1 MGDSS
6 RRGPVTQERSRRRTI
21 GLQLGLCCSLLVG
34 GCRGPEP
41 APEAQAQGPKA
52 DACLQGVTMKR
63 LQKAI
68 RACDAVVAAHP
79 DNPQPRNER
88 ALLLS
93 LAGRNKAAC
102 LDSQAASQ
110 LLARQPPQPAADPV
124 LVEEIHLRQ
133 RTCKAWLDS
142 LTPVVTTPPAGA
154 APSGETPAS
163 PPR

>member
-1 MGDSS
+1 
-6 RRGPVTQERSRRRTI
+6 
-21 GLQLGLCCSLLVG
+21 
-34 GCRGPEP
+34 
-41 APEAQAQGPKA
+41 
-52 DACLQGVTMKR
+52 MKR